1 MFARNT
7 HYLPMIQF
15 MVYVQSK
22 NGNTKQT
29 QASNSQ
35 QQHVE
40 EKKSSMNREKTCAWQ
55 LYFFFKLNYYIVV

>member
-40 EKKSSMNREKTCAWQ
+40 KKIVYESRENLCMA
-55 LYFFFKLNYYIVV
+55 IVLFL